1 MRHDGRARDQL
12 RTVEIQ
18 RGFTRHAAGSVLIKA
33 GSTTV
38 LCTAS
43 IDPTVPPWMVG
54 KGRGWITAEYSMLP
68 GSTSPRK
75 KRDVLKVDGRTTEIQ
90 RLIGRSLR
98 SIVNL
103 DALGERTIAIDCDV
117 LEADGGT
124 RTASITGAMIA
135 LVDALATIKDRA
147 DPSRA
152 VLADSMLRDTM
163 LRDSVLGESV
173 LRDLVPTDSV
183 LTDTVA
189 AVSVGIVNGEPV
201 LDLDY
206 IEDVDASVDM
216 NLVMT
221 GSGRFVEVQGTGEE
235 ATFTYD
241 ELLALVSLG
250 RQGIERLTGLQKASL
265 GELWPRF
272 G

>member
-1 MRHDGRARDQL
+1 
-12 RTVEIQ
+12 
-18 RGFTRHAAGSVLIKA
+18 
-33 GSTTV
+33 
-38 LCTAS
+38 
-43 IDPTVPPWMVG
+43 
-54 KGRGWITAEYSMLP
+54 
-68 GSTSPRK
+68 
-75 KRDVLKVDGRTTEIQ
+75 
-90 RLIGRSLR
+90 
-98 SIVNL
+98 
-103 DALGERTIAIDCDV
+103 V

-135 LVDALATIKDRA
+135 LVDALATIKELPDH
-147 DPSRA
+147 SR
-152 VLADSMLRDTM
+152 
-163 LRDSVLGESV
+163 
-173 LRDLVPTDSV
+173 SV

-250 RQGIERLTGLQKASL
+250 RQGIERLTGLQKSSL